1 MSHAEGDADG
11 RRGARRAEGGYDES
25 PRGETSG
32 QEDSNRDKREGDIVP
47 PLHEPV
53 TSAGAKRLA
62 FLAEKRCRNSAR
74 SGAKW
79 SYHERIHCRAWA
91 LEEDRQCHGGCEF
104 TSKPRVEAQRNRS
117 ASLEQIEPLMR
128 EIDLE
133 HRPLAIEL
141 VDERQSAKHTRSCT
155 ARKLR

>member
-1 MSHAEGDADG
+1 MS
-11 RRGARRAEGGYDES
+11 RR
-25 PRGETSG
+25 
-32 QEDSNRDKREGDIVP
+32 
-47 PLHEPV
+47 
-53 TSAGAKRLA
+53 
-62 FLAEKRCRNSAR
+62 
-74 SGAKW
+74 
-79 SYHERIHCRAWA
+79 
-91 LEEDRQCHGGCEF
+91 CEF

-141 VDERQSAKHTRSCT
+141 VDERQSAKHARSCT